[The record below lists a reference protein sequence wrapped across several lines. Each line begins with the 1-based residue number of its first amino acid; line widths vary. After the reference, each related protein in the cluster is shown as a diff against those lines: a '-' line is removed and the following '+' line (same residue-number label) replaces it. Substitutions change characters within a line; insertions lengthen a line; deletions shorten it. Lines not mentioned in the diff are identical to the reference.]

1 MVFHMDDDEQTI
13 TPQRENGRKS
23 STSEV
28 PMADLKDTIE
38 LVGKIRDKALEN
50 ASMPEVAKGCGF
62 SHASSTPFAR
72 KIAAARHFGLLHPRG
87 TELTQLARNYFKPT
101 VEDAEIKTLIEAIQ
115 SVAAYTEL
123 ISQYSNKKLN
133 SQIIANWF
141 AERYNLNDQAASV
154 CVRAFIL
161 SVKFANYV
169 SPDDTLHATP
179 IGEISLNPKKIA
191 TEEAS
196 RPPADDYS
204 GGERYVL
211 VLDRDGKRRFIVQS
225 PPTVS
230 QEELERIKSWLS
242 FQLLVE
248 RSALEKPA

>member
-1 MVFHMDDDEQTI
+1 MDDEDKTI
-13 TPQRENGRKS
+13 APSRENGRKS

-28 PMADLKDTIE
+28 PMADLKDTID
-38 LVGKIRDKALEN
+38 LVGEIREKALEN
-50 ASMPEVAKGCGF
+50 ALMPEVAKRCGF

-101 VEDAEIKTLIEAIQ
+101 FEDAEIKTLIEAIQ
-115 SVAAYTEL
+115 SVPAYTEL

-133 SQIIANWF
+133 PQIIANWF
-141 AERYNLNDQAASV
+141 VGRYNVNDQAASV
-154 CVRAFIL
+154 CARAFIL
-161 SVKFANYV
+161 SVKFAKYV
-169 SPDDTLHATP
+169 SPDDTLREAP
-179 IGEISLNPKKIA
+179 IGDTSFNPKKIA
-191 TEEAS
+191 TEDAS
-196 RPPADDYS
+196 RPPADDYCE
-204 GGERYVL
+204 GEKYVL

-225 PPTVS
+225 PPIVS

-248 RSALEKPA
+248 RGG

>member
-1 MVFHMDDDEQTI
+1 MDDDEQTI
-13 TPQRENGRKS
+13 TPQRANGRKS

-28 PMADLKDTIE
+28 PMADLKDTID
-38 LVGKIRDKALEN
+38 LVGEIRDKALEN

-115 SVAAYTEL
+115 SVAAYPEL

-133 SQIIANWF
+133 PQIIANWF
-141 AERYNLNDQAASV
+141 AGRYNLNDQAASV
-154 CVRAFIL
+154 CARAFIL
-161 SVKFANYV
+161 SVKFAKYV
-169 SPDDTLHATP
+169 SQDDTLHETP
-179 IGEISLNPKKIA
+179 IADISLNSKKIA
-191 TEEAS
+191 TEDVI
-196 RPPADDYS
+196 RPPADEYCE
-204 GGERYVL
+204 GEKYVL

-242 FQLLVE
+242 FQLIVE
-248 RSALEKPA
+248 RSGVEKPT